1 MKNLISQVVL
11 LFFFGNTFA
20 QQHVPVKIN
29 TQSKYNS
36 SSRVFYTWN
45 EEKQAYDPKDSEFE
59 NSVIVIRE
67 LNSKGNGYISI
78 SLNDDSIVR
87 VFHGSII
94 SVSVDENDISTW
106 VIRSKDARGKVV
118 LDPRKNIITYSYE
131 SNDTRYLKVFVFN
144 IVYEQEE
151 QEEN

>member
-1 MKNLISQVVL
+1 MKNIIGLLFL
-11 LFFFGNTFA
+11 LFFYVNTFA
-20 QQHVPVKIN
+20 QQIPVKIN
-29 TQSKYNS
+29 NQSKYNS
-36 SSRVFYTWN
+36 SSRVFYAWN
-45 EEKQAYDPKDSEFE
+45 EEKQVYDPKDSEFE

-118 LDPRKNIITYSYE
+118 LDPHKNIITYSYE
-131 SNDTRYLKVFVFN
+131 SNDARYLKVFVFN
-144 IVYEQEE
+144 IVYDQEE
-151 QEEN
+151 QEEK

>member
-20 QQHVPVKIN
+20 QQQVLVKIN

-45 EEKQAYDPKDSEFE
+45 EEKQVYDPKDSEFE

-131 SNDTRYLKVFVFN
+131 SNDTQYLKVFVFN
-144 IVYEQEE
+144 IVYDQIEVD
-151 QEEN
+151 EN

>member
-20 QQHVPVKIN
+20 QQQVLVKIN

-45 EEKQAYDPKDSEFE
+45 EEKQVYDPKDSEFE

-131 SNDTRYLKVFVFN
+131 SNDTQYLKVFVFN
-144 IVYEQEE
+144 IVYDQEE
-151 QEEN
+151 KEEN

>member
-1 MKNLISQVVL
+1 MEVPS
-11 LFFFGNTFA
+11 FA
-20 QQHVPVKIN
+20 IASR
-29 TQSKYNS
+29 SKKE
-36 SSRVFYTWN
+36 RRTTR
-45 EEKQAYDPKDSEFE
+45 ETEFE

-144 IVYEQEE
+144 IVYEHDE

>member
-20 QQHVPVKIN
+20 QQQVLVKIN

-45 EEKQAYDPKDSEFE
+45 EEKQVYDPKDSEFE

-94 SVSVDENDISTW
+94 SVSVDEIDISTW

-131 SNDTRYLKVFVFN
+131 SNDTQYLKVFVFN
-144 IVYEQEE
+144 IVYDQEE
-151 QEEN
+151 KEEN